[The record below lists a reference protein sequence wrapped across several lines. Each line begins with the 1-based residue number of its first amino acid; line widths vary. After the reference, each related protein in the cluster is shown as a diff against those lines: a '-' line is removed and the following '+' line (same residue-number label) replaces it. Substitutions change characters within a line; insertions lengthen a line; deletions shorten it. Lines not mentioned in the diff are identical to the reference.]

1 MHDLRRLILTLKPH
15 RGSLAVAGAALV
27 GVSAATVMLAALL
40 RPLFDRALSP
50 GELADGFWKLPLTLI
65 GLYTIKGIFAFTSV
79 YLLSRTAHRAAAVIR
94 QQAFAALQRQ
104 GASFMERHH
113 SGSLVS
119 RLTADAEVLHAL
131 LSEHLASLCRDSL
144 VVLGLMAWIFYLD
157 PLLATLSLVVAP
169 AVVWPTVRI
178 GKRLRQVAQGA
189 RQRLGN
195 LAVRTQESVTGARV
209 VRAFGLQAQ
218 LEEGFRV
225 ENENLSRDR
234 LEAARCLAFASPF
247 MEFLGAIAA
256 ALVFV
261 VSARALEAGTMTAG
275 ALLSFLTALFL
286 QYTPVKRLSHVHSQI
301 QQGLA
306 ASARLFELIDA
317 PDENSLWPGR
327 GQLVRARGALEFRGI
342 RVWRR
347 GRAIL
352 DGVNLCIQPG
362 ERIAIGGA
370 SGAGKTTLLSLLLGF
385 VEPDEGSILLDG
397 IDVRDLSLLSLRA
410 QFSVVAQETMLF
422 AGTLSENVHCA
433 RSDASEMEVRAAMR
447 AAQLDDLLRRL
458 PDGVQTQLW
467 EGGAPLSAGERQ
479 RVAVARAVLK
489 DAPIV
494 LLDEATSNLDRRTE
508 QRLLVAVRR
517 LMRGRTVLI
526 VSHHRTGM
534 SLAERYVTLEQGKI
548 QEGRNADVESPLHTF
563 SYLHEGHNTKLAATR
578 RRGEK
583 SVALDQVRPQTE
595 GEGIL

>member
-1 MHDLRRLILTLKPH
+1 MPDFRRLILTLKPH
-15 RGSLAVAGAALV
+15 RGSLAVAAAALT

-50 GELADGFWKLPLTLI
+50 GELENGSWKLPVTLI
-65 GLYTIKGIFAFTSV
+65 GLYAIKGIFAFTSV
-79 YLLSRTAHRAAAVIR
+79 YLLSRTAHRVAAGIR
-94 QQAFAALQRQ
+94 QQAFAALQGH

-144 VVLGLMAWIFYLD
+144 MVLGLMAWIFYLN
-157 PLLATLSLVVAP
+157 PLLAMLSLVVAP

-178 GKRLRQVAQGA
+178 GKRLRQVAQVA
-189 RQRLGN
+189 RQRLAN

-209 VRAFGLQAQ
+209 VRAFGLQRH

-234 LEAARCLAFASPF
+234 LEAARSLAFASPF

-261 VSARALEAGTMTAG
+261 VSARALEAGTMTGG

-306 ASARLFELIDA
+306 ASARLFELIDT
-317 PDENSLWPGR
+317 PGENSMWPGR
-327 GQLVRARGALEFRGI
+327 GQLVRARGALEFRGV
-342 RVWRR
+342 RVWRG

-362 ERIAIGGA
+362 ERIAIAGA

-385 VEPDEGSILLDG
+385 VEPDEGGILLDG
-397 IDVRDLSLLSLRA
+397 VDVRDLSLQSLRA

-422 AGTLSENVHCA
+422 AGTLSDNVHCA
-433 RSDASEMEVRAAMR
+433 RSGASELEVRAAMR

-458 PDGVQTQLW
+458 RDGVHTRLG

-508 QRLLVAVRR
+508 QRLFVALRK

-526 VSHHRTGM
+526 VSHHSTGM

-548 QEGRNADVESPLHTF
+548 REGRNMDIESPLHPYSQPDVGRDTTL
-563 SYLHEGHNTKLAATR
+563 SATSGA
-578 RRGEK
+578 GEK
-583 SVALDQVRPQTE
+583 PAVLDQIRLRAGRE
-595 GEGIL
+595 GRL